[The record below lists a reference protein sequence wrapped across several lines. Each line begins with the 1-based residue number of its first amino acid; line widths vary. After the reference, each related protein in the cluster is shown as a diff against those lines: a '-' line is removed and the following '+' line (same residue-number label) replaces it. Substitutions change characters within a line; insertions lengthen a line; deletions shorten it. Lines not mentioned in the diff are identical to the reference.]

1 MLFLSN
7 SIDDPSND
15 LIGFDTYAQKLD
27 DAINIGAKMIAVTSP
42 FASGKTS
49 IIELLKKK
57 RKKNKR
63 EKFLNIQM
71 WSELNGL
78 SVSNKSCELHRNFL
92 YQLGSSINTKKGT
105 YINRRLSNNYG
116 LLKLHVNRPAYW
128 VAFVVSVISF
138 ILGWITKEHS
148 AFVLECVP
156 KLKGFIDYIPSIL
169 FGVSILFFIIIL
181 TRAEIIFSSQ
191 NSEKQREIEADEIID
206 LYRNEI
212 INKRGKVFSL
222 VCNILRKVWIIKKIP
237 ALKGMRY
244 IVVIEDLDRTDNGKA
259 VIHFLKELR
268 KYYLP
273 ANEEDS
279 SYQNDVVFIVNIKPE
294 SSLLKAEDNVRKNHE
309 EETADISEDNEEE
322 TTNIGTENLTK
333 ENRFDLLYSKLFD
346 YVLNLQT
353 INVADYD
360 TILSALLE
368 KKKAYLDSYLLQTP
382 TGKLSDIPGMQWII
396 HGQNINIREIKKRL
410 NLAFVIFETLKE
422 RFPDKEAG
430 INFQK
435 CAVAAYV
442 LTEYEEE
449 FSNTNDKTFGRLL
462 GLQLQKKLD
471 EETTL
476 IELST
481 NNEEYSKTIHDLVSS
496 KLIGE
501 DYRLY
506 FYNYPKNSKM
516 YNNDELNIQNAI
528 LYGVMCKQFEAVAKK
543 VVNSESDVVKKSL
556 NKLSQLELPLP
567 QTVIKTESLFLS
579 AIRFEYKS
587 VIAMFGR
594 MNVTDASLDKSISTI
609 IGVLKYD
616 PDRKVYTQDIF
627 KDFCSVWEKIFNETH
642 LLKFREELCAHFS
655 DEILFFS
662 QLFGGEHSVITQKE
676 MELLSLENSLKLLNL
691 TSKNF
696 SISHVKYI
704 IDRFSALPEITDDM
718 YNKVSGVLT
727 FACEQFSKS
736 EVIDSLLQ
744 FMIKT
749 NVIVPEF
756 EKSIYDL
763 LTISPEEYDDYDV
776 DAERINNIFA
786 KYRKLIDSVSV
797 NDLTDN
803 ILEHINSLDDL
814 KEPYDYSPSI
824 AQILYD
830 KQYYLMSTLIKLEK
844 DIQIDFSD
852 SRIIND
858 IRKNIGWL
866 KSRERLALNIR
877 NKLLLES
884 KNLNDYLCFFSK
896 DFPLITKD
904 EFSQLTN
911 NENVSIEK
919 LLDYIPCE
927 LITEEAVEYISRYFN
942 KEHRNNNV
950 AFEIIRSLKKY
961 SDEIVFAFFEKID
974 FSHAFLF
981 YTFAKDKKNAVK
993 KMLCEQLELDTYEG
1007 KLRFMELTRYLDEEL
1022 ERALLDNMDDDME
1035 DRYVKLIGKK
1045 LGPTQIKP
1053 STIANLKSFKSIYV
1067 FAPWTGVNDKLF
1079 EEKEYIYHVVS
1090 TTLYAKKF
1098 ELKEETNELLWP
1110 VYIEIFSNPAK
1121 YAQTRGYMKEN
1132 KDFMEKLVETGI
1144 YVDFSDTVLEDL
1156 SYARQNEKL
1165 VDYVFEK
1172 GTNFAIKYF
1181 SSLKDGFV
1189 DYATAKLFIEKVTS
1203 SKYRTVLVN
1212 NSVRNSVYEKLVDPS
1227 LKTKYTKFR
1236 KSAGCSY

>member
-1 MLFLSN
+1 
-7 SIDDPSND
+7 
-15 LIGFDTYAQKLD
+15 
-27 DAINIGAKMIAVTSP
+27 
-42 FASGKTS
+42 
-49 IIELLKKK
+49 
-57 RKKNKR
+57 
-63 EKFLNIQM
+63 
-71 WSELNGL
+71 
-78 SVSNKSCELHRNFL
+78 
-92 YQLGSSINTKKGT
+92 
-105 YINRRLSNNYG
+105 
-116 LLKLHVNRPAYW
+116 
-128 VAFVVSVISF
+128 
-138 ILGWITKEHS
+138 
-148 AFVLECVP
+148 
-156 KLKGFIDYIPSIL
+156 
-169 FGVSILFFIIIL
+169 
-181 TRAEIIFSSQ
+181 
-191 NSEKQREIEADEIID
+191 
-206 LYRNEI
+206 
-212 INKRGKVFSL
+212 
-222 VCNILRKVWIIKKIP
+222 
-237 ALKGMRY
+237 
-244 IVVIEDLDRTDNGKA
+244 
-259 VIHFLKELR
+259 
-268 KYYLP
+268 
-273 ANEEDS
+273 
-279 SYQNDVVFIVNIKPE
+279 
-294 SSLLKAEDNVRKNHE
+294 
-309 EETADISEDNEEE
+309 
-322 TTNIGTENLTK
+322 
-333 ENRFDLLYSKLFD
+333 
-346 YVLNLQT
+346 LNLQT
-353 INVADYD
+353 INVVDYD

-368 KKKAYLDSYLLQTP
+368 KKKAYLESCLLQTP
-382 TGKLSDIPGMQWII
+382 TGKLSDIPGMQWLI

-449 FSNTNDKTFGRLL
+449 FSKTNDKTFGRLL

-471 EETTL
+471 EETTMV
-476 IELST
+476 ELAT
-481 NNEEYSKTIHDLVSS
+481 NSKEYSKTIYDLVSS

-528 LYGVMCKQFEAVAKK
+528 LYGVMCKQFETVAEN
-543 VVNSESDVVKKSL
+543 VVNSKSDVVKESL

-594 MNVTDASLDKSISTI
+594 MNVTDASLDKSISNI

-616 PDRKVYTQDIF
+616 SNRKVYTQEIF

-642 LLKFREELCAHFS
+642 LLKFRIELCTHFT
-655 DEILFFS
+655 DEILSFS

-676 MELLSLENSLKLLNL
+676 MELLSLENSLILLNF

-704 IDRFSALPEITDDM
+704 LDRFSALPEITDDM
-718 YNKVSGVLT
+718 YNKVLSVLT

-736 EVIDSLLQ
+736 EVVDSLLQ

-763 LTISPEEYDDYDV
+763 LTISPEDYDDNDV

-786 KYRKLIDSVSV
+786 RYRNLINSVSV

-803 ILEHINSLDDL
+803 VLEHINSLDDL

-830 KQYYLMSTLIKLEK
+830 KQYYLMSTLIRLEK
-844 DIQIDFSD
+844 NIRIDFSD

-858 IRKNIGWL
+858 FRENVGWL
-866 KSRERLALNIR
+866 KNRERLALNIR

-896 DFPLITKD
+896 DFPLVTKD
-904 EFSQLTN
+904 EFSLLIN
-911 NENVSIEK
+911 NESISIEG

-927 LITEEAVEYISRYFN
+927 LITVDAVEYVSRHYN
-942 KEHRNNNV
+942 KEYRNNNV
-950 AFEIIRSLKKY
+950 AFEIIRSLTKY
-961 SDEIVFAFFEKID
+961 SDEIVLAFFEKID

-981 YTFAKDKKNAVK
+981 YTFSQYKKNAVK
-993 KMLCEQLELDTYEG
+993 KMFSEQLELDTYEG
-1007 KLRFMELTRYLDEEL
+1007 KLRFMELTRYLDEEF

-1035 DRYVKLIGKK
+1035 DRYIKLISKK
-1045 LGPTQIKP
+1045 LGPTQIKLP
-1053 STIANLKSFKSIYV
+1053 TIANLKSFKSIYA
-1067 FAPWTGVNDKLF
+1067 FAPRTGVNEKLF
-1079 EEKEYIYHVVS
+1079 EEKEYVYYVVS
-1090 TTLYAKKF
+1090 TTLYTKKF
-1098 ELKEETNELLWP
+1098 VLKEETKELLWP
-1110 VYIEIFSNPAK
+1110 IYIEIFSNPAK

-1132 KDFMEKLVETGI
+1132 KEFLGKLVETGI
-1144 YVDFSDTVLEDL
+1144 YVDFSDAVLEEL
-1156 SYARQNEKL
+1156 SSIKQNEKL
-1165 VDYVFEK
+1165 VDYIFEK

-1181 SSLKDGFV
+1181 SSLKDGFI
-1189 DYATAKLFIEKVTS
+1189 DYAAAKLFIERVS
-1203 SKYRTVLVN
+1203 SVKYKTVLLN
-1212 NSVRNSVYEKLVDPS
+1212 DAVRNNIYEKLVDPT
-1227 LKTKYTKFR
+1227 LKTKYTKLR
-1236 KSAGCSY
+1236 KSAGCSF